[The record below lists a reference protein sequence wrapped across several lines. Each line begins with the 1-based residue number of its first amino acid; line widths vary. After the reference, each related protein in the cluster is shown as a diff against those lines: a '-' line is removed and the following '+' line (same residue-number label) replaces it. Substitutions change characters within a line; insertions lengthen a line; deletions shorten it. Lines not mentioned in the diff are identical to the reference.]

1 MKLTERI
8 LKDPRV
14 VAYHEAYMKHPFI
27 VGLEKGDLDRKKFKN
42 YLIQDSLY
50 LKDYGKVYAS
60 IFMDMDRI
68 EDLQFLHT
76 CIGVVVSDE
85 TNMHTQYL
93 KDYGLDVY
101 KVDNEPV
108 APENRAYLDFMLSFA
123 HKRDAKRAF
132 VAAFPCTISYEYI
145 GKSLKEKLGKAIEG
159 NYFKPWIEAYAGESF
174 EDFSRRSV
182 EIVDRMCSECT
193 EEEIVEL
200 IDIYVEACRH
210 EMNFWDM
217 SYSDLEEVK

>member
-14 VAYHEAYMKHPFI
+14 VAYNEAYMKHPFI
-27 VGLEKGDLDRKKFKN
+27 LGLEKGDLDREKFKR

-60 IFMDMDRI
+60 IFLEMDRI

-76 CIGVVVSDE
+76 CIGVVVADE

-101 KVDNEPV
+101 KVDDATV
-108 APENRAYLDFMLSFA
+108 ASENRAYLDFMLSYA
-123 HKRDAKRAF
+123 KKRDARRAF
-132 VAAFPCTISYEYI
+132 VAAYPCTITYEYI
-145 GKSLKEKLGKAIEG
+145 GKTLKAKLGDAIEG
-159 NYFKPWIEAYAGESF
+159 NYFRPWIEAYASESF
-174 EDFSRRSV
+174 EDFSVRSC
-182 EIVDRMCSECT
+182 EIVDRLCENCT
-193 EEEIVEL
+193 EAEVIEL

-210 EMNFWDM
+210 ELNFWDM
-217 SYSDLEEVK
+217 SYGDDEEEK

>member
-1 MKLTERI
+1 MNIREKL

-14 VAYHEAYMKHPFI
+14 QAYNKAYMNHPFI
-27 VGLEKGDLDRKKFKN
+27 MGIKNGDLDREKFKK
-42 YLIQDSLY
+42 YLVQDSLY

-60 IFMDMDRI
+60 VFLKMDRI

-76 CIGVVVSDE
+76 CIGVVVADE

-108 APENRAYLDFMLSFA
+108 APENRAYLDYMLSYANGSDVRKTFMSA
-123 HKRDAKRAF
+123 L
-132 VAAFPCTISYEYI
+132 PCTLTYEYI
-145 GKSLKEKLGKAIEG
+145 GKTLKEITGDTLKD
-159 NYFKPWIEAYAGESF
+159 NYFKPWIEAYASEGF
-174 EDFSRRSV
+174 EDFSVRSV
-182 EIVDRMCSECT
+182 ELIDRLCADCT
-193 EEEIVEL
+193 DDEMGEL

-217 SYSDLEEVK
+217 SFQ